1 MKLNL
6 RVALDFVNYPD
17 PGLGVFANNVVV
29 SMTDNI
35 AFPASPVSVTDLGDL
50 VTAFDSAVLA
60 AVQGGL
66 QLTAA
71 KNAARVA
78 LVDALRKIAS
88 YVQSVASQN
97 LDVLLTSGFYANSTN
112 RTQNPL
118 DPPTIIEISNLATTK
133 FLVRLTPV
141 LNAKAYN
148 LRICVVSTVNWQDA
162 GIYTQARRIVIGNL
176 VSGSTYQVI
185 ARAIGGSTGASEWS
199 VAVTLMAT

>member
-118 DPPTIIEISNLATTK
+118 DAPTIIEISNLATTK